1 MKKKN
6 NMSWV
11 IPVLL
16 LVGLAIYRKFA
27 SDKVENTENDKN
39 NTEDGDP
46 DEDKNPP
53 SVLRT
58 QVKKGSRGEAVKKC
72 QQRANSIIHLVRTK
86 KSDLIK
92 ALPEKEQRIK
102 QIASLKQLV
111 TDGVFG
117 SQTEAIVLNLTGNKV
132 TSLYTLRQKYKYW
145 NDNAKTGGLA
155 PNWMFIN

>member
-27 SDKVENTENDKN
+27 SEKVENTENDKN

-86 KSDLIK
+86 KSELIK
-92 ALPEKEQRIK
+92 ALPDKESRIK
-102 QIASLKQLV
+102 QIAALKQLT

-117 SQTEAIVLNLTGNKV
+117 SQTEAIVYNLTGNKV
-132 TSLYTLRQKYKYW
+132 TTLYTLRQKYKYW
-145 NDNAKTGGLA
+145 DDHVKAGNMAISWLFK
-155 PNWMFIN
+155 